1 MKRFLSISLIL
12 IILLLSN
19 TPYVKADDDACFSY
33 VVIDR
38 LTGDI
43 LLEKN
48 SSEKIYPAST
58 TKILTGIV
66 ALENSGLSSYMTT
79 SRNAASPLE
88 LGAVRLGLVEG
99 EKMQLYDL
107 MHALLLKSAND
118 VAIVIAENIAGSV
131 DQFATLSNEFA
142 YNIGAKNTHFTNPN
156 GLHSDEHYT
165 TACDLA
171 VITNYALRNYTF
183 SSIVSKRDYKLN
195 GTNEHDTFPR
205 LVNSNPILGKNNG
218 YDFLVTGVKTGYTHK
233 AKYVL
238 VSSARNYDGR
248 EVVCVITG
256 CETRL
261 QSAKYSLDLINK
273 AFNNFAYQSIVHSG
287 DIVYT
292 YHNNTDIPL
301 AASFQIDY
309 LLPKSTDKWKLNQKV
324 TIYEDGDIPIK
335 KGDILG
341 DITYIYNNKTIGQSY
356 LVATI
361 SYPKSI
367 TLTNTFDLITT
378 LNNTKKSSHYILFII
393 SLIWVILL
401 LVLFFSLFNY
411 KKIKYRSDNNV

>member
-1 MKRFLSISLIL
+1 MRKFLSISLIL

-19 TPYVKADDDACFSY
+19 TPYIKANDDSPFSY

-43 LLEKN
+43 LLGKN
-48 SSEKIYPAST
+48 ANELIYPAST

-66 ALENSGLSSYMTT
+66 ALENSGLSSYLTT
-79 SRNAASPLE
+79 SRTAAGPLE

-118 VAIVIAENIAGSV
+118 AAIVIAENITNSIDA
-131 DQFATLSNEFA
+131 FATLSNEFA

-165 TACDLA
+165 TAYDLA
-171 VITNYALRNYTF
+171 IITNYALKNYTF

-195 GTNEHDTFPR
+195 STNEHDTFPR
-205 LVNSNPILGKNNG
+205 LVNSNPILGKNDG

-248 EVVCVITG
+248 EVVCVVTG

-261 QSAKYSLDLINK
+261 QSGKYSLDLINK

-292 YHNNTDIPL
+292 YHNNIDIPL

-309 LLPKSTDKWKLNQKV
+309 LLPTSTDKWKLEH
-324 TIYEDGDIPIK
+324 TINIYKNSNMLIQR
-335 KGDILG
+335 GDILG
-341 DITYIYNNKTIGQSY
+341 EITYIYNNKTIGQSY
-356 LVATI
+356 LVSTI
-361 SYPKSI
+361 TYSK
-367 TLTNTFDLITT
+367 TNKNTDSFFLLTT
-378 LNNTKKSSHYILFII
+378 LNNTKKSNQYILFII

-401 LVLFFSLFNY
+401 LVLFFSLFSV
-411 KKIKYRSDNNV
+411 KKIKYRSDDNV